1 MKLILLSTEQ
11 KDIETF
17 EAASD
22 MIQHP
27 FVAVGSPESLC
38 AELDDN
44 PSSIV
49 VVDASTDKKYFH
61 FEKILSEKIG
71 LLNNTVSSN
80 NVIFLSDNELYHSPY
95 IASSELLGTF
105 MPKKF
110 TSSDLPHIVRALRA
124 IEKTRQPSQD
134 FKIERFFNSGTK
146 IQNLKLT
153 KSSQKTA
160 VIESLKVNLYEAGF
174 KMRVA
179 SVIASAFDELVIN
192 AFFDAPVDEL
202 GRYIYLKTPRNT
214 LIEMDEQHPVDIEI
228 AFDGDTIGISV
239 LDHFGSLNKRKMHG
253 DISKSYTEEEYK
265 MKTHVA
271 GAGLGL
277 AQVYRNGGGLIFE
290 CEQGA
295 ATCVTLF
302 YKKTDSFKQFKDQFH
317 FMSSLLYFES

>member
-1 MKLILLSTEQ
+1 MKLIILSTE
-11 KDIETF
+11 KSDIETF
-17 EAASD
+17 ETASD
-22 MIQHP
+22 SIQLP
-27 FVAVGSPESLC
+27 FTAVESPEALC
-38 AELDDN
+38 DELNDN
-44 PSSIV
+44 PNSVI
-49 VVDASTDKKYFH
+49 VVDASTEKKYTY
-61 FEKILSEKIG
+61 FEKVLSEKIG
-71 LLNNTVSSN
+71 LLNSAVSSN
-80 NVIFLSDNELYHSPY
+80 NVIFLSNNELYQSPY

-105 MPKKF
+105 MPRKY
-110 TSSDLPHIVRALRA
+110 TNADLPHITRALRA
-124 IEKTRQPSQD
+124 VEKNRQPSLD
-134 FKIERFFNSGTK
+134 FKINRFFNSNAK

-160 VIESLKVNLYEAGF
+160 VIESLKINLYEAGF

-179 SVIASAFDELVIN
+179 AVIASAFDELVIN
-192 AFFDAPVDEL
+192 AFFDAPVDEM

-239 LDHFGSLNKRKMHG
+239 LDRYGSLNKRKMHG
-253 DISKSYTEEEYK
+253 DISKSYTEAEYE
-265 MKTHVA
+265 MKHHVA

-317 FMSSLLYFES
+317 FMSSLIYFS

>member
-1 MKLILLSTEQ
+1 MKLLLLSSEQ

-17 EAASD
+17 EMASD
-22 MIQHP
+22 MIEHP
-27 FVAVGSPESLC
+27 FTAVSSPEDLC
-38 AELDDN
+38 TELDDN
-44 PSSIV
+44 PNSII
-49 VVDASTDKKYFH
+49 VVDANTYKKYYH

-71 LLNNTVSSN
+71 LLNNSVGSN

-105 MPKKF
+105 MPRKY
-110 TSSDLPHIVRALRA
+110 SHADLTHIVRALRA

-134 FKIERFFNSGTK
+134 FKIGRFFNRDTK
-146 IQNLKLT
+146 VQNLKLT

-179 SVIASAFDELVIN
+179 SVIASAFDEIVIN
-192 AFFDAPVDEL
+192 AFFDAPVDEM
-202 GRYIYLKTPRNT
+202 GRYIYLKTPRST
-214 LIEMDEQHPVDIEI
+214 LIEMDEQHPVEIEI

-253 DISKSYTEEEYK
+253 DISKSYTEDEYK

-317 FMSSLLYFES
+317 FMSSLIYYSS